1 MQAGAEGFTDAQ
13 KDQAQSFYK
22 DRMGAADQRQR
33 DRRAEMNERLLG
45 REGEFSERRSERDDA
60 FLADLQAS
68 ENALKQARTEW
79 RDAVD
84 EASRK
89 RAEAESESAKK
100 KGEEPSLEAPGL
112 IDELKKKL
120 GQAGQATASAAE
132 RAVSVQGTFNASSIL
147 GLQSGNAADRTAKA
161 SEETAKN
168 TRKLLGEAK
177 LGGLT
182 FS

>member
-1 MQAGAEGFTDAQ
+1 MKDGARGFTDAQ
-13 KDQAQSFYK
+13 KQQAELFYQEQI
-22 DRMGAADQRQR
+22 GAADTRQQNR
-33 DRRAEMNERLLG
+33 DQSLNERTVEREQAFEDRRQA
-45 REGEFSERRSERDDA
+45 RDQA
-60 FLADLQAS
+60 YIADLQAS
-68 ENALKQARTEW
+68 EEALKQARAEW

-89 RAEAESESAKK
+89 RAEAESESAPA
-100 KGEEPSLEAPGL
+100 KGEEPPLEAPGL

-120 GQAGQATASAAE
+120 GAAGQATTAAAE
-132 RAVSVQGTFNASSIL
+132 RAVSVQGTFNAAAIL

-168 TRKLLGEAK
+168 TKKLLDEAK

-182 FS
+182 FG